1 MEDTSG
7 AKEVKT
13 FSEGYKVI
21 CRFFKKI
28 GLYREFLDYQY
39 SKDSLCKYV
48 IKIPTNTIDPI
59 ADFAK
64 TSISYYLFFK
74 KRICPTLH
82 LYPYFIIFCQ
92 HFYPEFYEKSDKD
105 FNNVMGDIKQYDFVV
120 DKDNKVFIIKK
131 LVKWRDS
138 KNK

>member
-28 GLYREFLDYQY
+28 GFYREFLDYQY
-39 SKDSLCKYV
+39 SKGSFFDF
-48 IKIPTNTIDPI
+48 INKIPTNTTDPI
-59 ADFAK
+59 AAFAK
-64 TSISYYLFFK
+64 SSISYYLIFK
-74 KRICPTLH
+74 KRARPTFR

-92 HFYPEFYEKSDKD
+92 HFYPEFYEKTRKN
-105 FNNVMGDIKQYDFVV
+105 FNNVMLDITQNDVVV
-120 DKDNKVFIIKK
+120 DKDNKVFIIKE
-131 LVKWRDS
+131 LVK
-138 KNK
+138 